1 MIWKLALKSVN
12 SSGGSVLNFERRIA
26 EVESEVNHR
35 IEKLSE
41 TLEKKLGELGAVEF
55 LRNVKGDDNGDMEVV
70 SPRIPLVEILMIT
83 NQGY

>member
-1 MIWKLALKSVN
+1 MIWKLALKSAN

-55 LRNVKGDDNGDMEVV
+55 LRNVKGADNGDMK
-70 SPRIPLVEILMIT
+70 LLA
-83 NQGY
+83 QGYLSLRF